1 MDNQKISPLLN
12 LTMESTPKEREESLE
27 LNVGY
32 EEEGNRWN
40 VIVRG
45 SGDWNAIENER
56 IQITPLLG
64 NYAIVNLP
72 EEDIQI
78 LSQLPQIEYIE
89 KPKRLFFSVLSGR
102 SVSCIRPLENP
113 PFNLTGKR
121 IIMACID
128 SGIDYMHQDF
138 RNEDGTTRI
147 IRLWDQT
154 IEGTPPEGYRIG
166 SEYTSEAINQA
177 IGANTQQ
184 ERNQIVPSR
193 DLSGHGTAV
202 MGIAAGNG
210 RESQG
215 VYHGVAPESEL
226 LVVKLGAPL
235 EEGFPRTTELMQGID
250 YAVRTGIRLEMPVVI
265 NLSFGNSYGSHEPCN

>member
-1 MDNQKISPLLN
+1 MNNQKLSPLIN
-12 LTMESTPKEREESLE
+12 LTMESTEKERNESLE

-32 EEEGNRWN
+32 EEESKRWN

-45 SGDWNAIENER
+45 LGDWSLLENER
-56 IQITPLLG
+56 IIITPLLG

-72 EEDIQI
+72 QEE
-78 LSQLPQIEYIE
+78 LEEFSRRPEIEYIE

-113 PFNLTGKR
+113 PWNLSGKG
-121 IIMACID
+121 ILVACID
-128 SGIDYMHQDF
+128 SGIDYMHEDF
-138 RNEDGTTRI
+138 RNPDGTTRI

-154 IEGTPPEGYRIG
+154 IEGNPPQGYRIG
-166 SEYTSEAINQA
+166 SEYTKEEINQA
-177 IGANTQQ
+177 IQAASAQ
-184 ERNQIVPSR
+184 ERYKIVPSK

-215 VYHGVAPESEL
+215 VYHGVAPESDL
-226 LVVKLGAPL
+226 LVVKLGTPL

-250 YAVRTGIRLEMPVVI
+250 YAVRTAIQLGMPVVI
-265 NLSFGNSYGSHEPCN
+265 NLSFGNNYGAHEPYN